1 MYCTANVSGGH
12 LNPAVT
18 FATCLTGHTSWGKGL
33 LYAIAQVLGGV
44 FGALFEV
51 GVLLRLLLRTLM
63 GKIQRDCS
71 VQCFLDL

>member
-51 GVLLRLLLRTLM
+51 GMLLRLLLRTLM
-63 GKIQRDCS
+63 GKI
-71 VQCFLDL
+71 